1 MADMPSIDAWLREAK
16 ADPSFRACGMYMV
29 HNGTVRETPKAEAR
43 GIETDGVQ
51 PGDKVTGMVFSYDE
65 AKVAAAVEEAR
76 ALPGIGY
83 VRVWLNS
90 GELAVGVQPGDKVTG
105 MVFSYDEAKVAA
117 AVEEARAL
125 PGIGYVRVWL
135 NSGEL
140 AVGDDIMLVLI
151 GGDIRPR
158 VIDGL
163 QHLVATIK
171 NTSSPWATTSCSC
184 SSAATFAR
192 A

>member
-1 MADMPSIDAWLREAK
+1 MSALAMRVVSGVPTSAIWQKASLPMADMPSIDAWLREAK
-16 ADPSFRACGMYMV
+16 ADPSFRACGMYLV

-51 PGDKVTGMVFSYDE
+51 PGDKVTSMHFSYDE
-65 AKVAAAVEEAR
+65 DKVAAAVEEAR
-76 ALPGIGY
+76 
-83 VRVWLNS
+83 
-90 GELAVGVQPGDKVTG
+90 T
-105 MVFSYDEAKVAA
+105 
-117 AVEEARAL
+117 L

-140 AVGDDIMLVLI
+140 AVGDDIMLMLI

-171 NTSSPWATTSCSC
+171 NECVNEIEHGEG
-184 SSAATFAR
+184 R
-192 A
+192 AQ